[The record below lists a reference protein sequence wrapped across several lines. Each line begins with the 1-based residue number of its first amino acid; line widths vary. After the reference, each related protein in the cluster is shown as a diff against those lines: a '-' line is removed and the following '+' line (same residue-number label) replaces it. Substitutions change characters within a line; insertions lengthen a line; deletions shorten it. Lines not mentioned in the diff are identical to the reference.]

1 LSSTRASPLLKILT
15 VFIAIIALGE
25 LLALLLEYQN
35 NSYLREYISNNMTL
49 IDQQIIGLALL
60 GFGSSYLAYKLSTSK
75 PTGRLGRASRRLRAL
90 SPVITVIIALIL
102 YVTIFTPIFGSSL
115 IGLEVYAVAVLFL
128 ITVAMMS
135 RDKITVRMSL
145 RNFTRRKTSMALVI
159 AGLMIGT
166 AMISGSLVTGD
177 TLTNLFTRGAYN
189 GYGYADEV
197 VYTQSAAGGYQ
208 FFPLTRAHD
217 LYQGL
222 SGNSGASS
230 HLRGVTP
237 EILSTVS
244 ANNTAWGVVQSG
256 ATLIG
261 TFVNASL
268 VLGDFHASDGSVI
281 PSSLTDTQAIV
292 NTRAARDLNATIGDP
307 LTIFSPVNQTFSV
320 SVKLVGIAVADAR
333 GSFSE
338 GDNIFVSMNTAQSLT
353 FQPQSANYIAIT
365 NTGGLRDSIQYT
377 SIVGL
382 AANQTLNSIQPP
394 APNFEC
400 KTSPSLP
407 ANSTTLLCA
416 YGAKME
422 AVNSATSG
430 AMQLTN
436 LFTVLSTITILAGVV
451 LIINMFIMLA
461 EERKSEMGMARAV
474 GMKRSQ
480 LTKLFLFE
488 GTLYA
493 AGASLVGIFVGIG
506 IAYGILYAFGSI
518 ISGFFPVSLA
528 QVLDSFTFT
537 PTSLFTAFTEG
548 LFITY
553 LTILLTSWRVSKLN
567 IIRAVR
573 DIPEPPRGKK
583 TYTALSI
590 LGVVLAIVG
599 ALFFEASFAAKS
611 AIEALAGPSLV
622 IIGGGLVLS
631 RFLLN
636 RYAFT
641 LTGIALLVQW
651 GVPSFSFNSSIIQNY
666 SVGPETLIV
675 GGMIMVMGAIL
686 LALFNTDV
694 ILKILRVFYRGR
706 KRLTV
711 IFKTALSYPGNKRF
725 RTGATVAMFALVLLS
740 VTVIAFLTA
749 EQGAALQ
756 SVVQQ
761 DSGGY
766 DIVTQTALP
775 VADLSARIGT
785 DVALS
790 GKIAAVIPFNTT
802 GVVIRDLTSGIDFG
816 PQLGVGGD
824 PNAPSQSNFYTG
836 NTFNMVQMANGYK
849 TSADVWNSVTKTNST
864 NIVWAF
870 GQVNTRGPPTTSQ
883 TPSAGDLLQVY
894 YSKGQ
899 GQPVISTNVTVAGV
913 MSSFLFNG
921 GIVGTSQLLWNSFR
935 VGTGQFG
942 FVKVTRGADPTFVA
956 NIMKKDFA
964 RLGMVT
970 IVIPVIISNFIQIGQ
985 SFLGVFEAFLAL
997 GLVVGIAGLGIIS
1010 IRSVVE
1016 RRKEIGVL
1024 RAIGFRKNMI
1034 LSAFLLENSYVALL
1048 GILIGIVLGIDLGY
1062 AIATSPGSG
1071 LSFVIPWL
1079 SLLEIVAFSYG
1090 LAVLATLSSS
1100 RRAARIPPAEALR
1113 YTE

>member
-1 LSSTRASPLLKILT
+1 LSSNRSRPLLISLT
-15 VFIAIIALGE
+15 VLVAIIALGE
-25 LLALLLEYQN
+25 LFALLLDYQN
-35 NSYLREYISNNMTL
+35 NFYLRQYVSNNTL
-49 IDQQIIGLALL
+49 LIFEQIIGLALL
-60 GFGSSYLAYKLSTSK
+60 GSGSAFLAYKVSTSR
-75 PTGRLGRASRRLRAL
+75 PTGRLGRASRRIRGL
-90 SPVITVIIALIL
+90 SPIIAVIIALIL
-102 YVTIFTPIFGSSL
+102 YFTVFTPIIGSSL
-115 IGLEVYAVAVLFL
+115 LGLEIYGVIVLL
-128 ITVAMMS
+128 ILTLGMMA

-197 VYTQSAAGGYQ
+197 VYTQSGGGGYQ
-208 FFPLTRAHD
+208 FFNVSVAHT
-217 LYQGL
+217 LYQSL
-222 SGNSGASS
+222 SSSSSASS
-230 HLRGVTP
+230 DLRGVTP
-237 EILSTVS
+237 EILSTVT
-244 ANNTAWGVVQSG
+244 ANNTSWGVVQSG
-256 ATLIG
+256 TTLVG
-261 TFVNASL
+261 TYSNASQ
-268 VLGDFHASDGSVI
+268 VLGDFHSSDGSSI
-281 PSSLTDTQAIV
+281 SSSLTDTQAIV
-292 NTRAARDLNATIGDP
+292 NDRAARDLNATVGNQ
-307 LTIFSPVNQTFSV
+307 LTIFSPVSQTLSV
-320 SVKLVGIAVADAR
+320 SVKLVGIAMSDAR
-333 GSFSE
+333 GSFSG
-338 GDNIFVSMNTAQSLT
+338 GDNIFVSMSTAQALT
-353 FQPQSANYIAIT
+353 FHPGSVNYVAIT
-365 NTGGLRDSIQYT
+365 NIGGLRNSIQYT
-377 SIVGL
+377 STVGL
-382 AANQTLNSIQPP
+382 AANQTLNNIQQP
-394 APNFEC
+394 APSFAC
-400 KTSPSLP
+400 KTSPTVQG
-407 ANSTTLLCA
+407 NSTTILCA
-416 YGAKME
+416 YGSKLE
-422 AVNSATSG
+422 AVNSATTG
-430 AMQLTN
+430 AIQLTN

-537 PTSLFTAFTEG
+537 PVSLFTAFTEG

-553 LTILLTSWRVSKLN
+553 FTILLTSWRVSKLN

-573 DIPEPPRGKK
+573 DIPEPPRGKR
-583 TYTALSI
+583 TYTVLSV
-590 LGVVLAIVG
+590 LGVVLAILGVF
-599 ALFFEASFAAKS
+599 FFEASFAAKS
-611 AIEALAGPSLV
+611 AIEALVGPSLV
-622 IIGGGLVLS
+622 IIGAGLVLS

-641 LTGIALLVQW
+641 LTGIALLIQW
-651 GVPSFSFNSSIIQNY
+651 GVPSFSFNSTIIQNY
-666 SVGPETLIV
+666 NVGPETLIV

-694 ILKILRVFYRGR
+694 IMKILHLFYRGR

-749 EQGAALQ
+749 EQGAALN
-756 SVVQQ
+756 SVVQR

-766 DIVTQTALP
+766 DIVTRTILP
-775 VADLSARIGT
+775 VPDLASRIGSDRT
-785 DVALS
+785 LS
-790 GKIAAVIPFNTT
+790 DKVSAVIPFNST
-802 GVVIRDLTSGIDFG
+802 GVGVRDLTSGITFD
-816 PQLGVGGD
+816 PQLAVGGD
-824 PNAPSQSNFYTG
+824 PKAPSQSNFYTG
-836 NTFNMVQMANGYK
+836 NTFTMDTMANGYK
-849 TSADVWNSVTKTNST
+849 TAADVWKAVTTTNSS
-864 NIVWAF
+864 NVVWSF
-870 GQVNTRGPPTTSQ
+870 GTVNFNGPPTSSRI
-883 TPSAGDLLQVY
+883 PDAGDLLQLY
-894 YSKGQ
+894 YAPNNTTVFSK
-899 GQPVISTNVTVAGV
+899 NVTVAGV
-913 MSSFLFNG
+913 LNGVFFN
-921 GIVGTSQLLWNSFR
+921 GIVGTSQFLKNAFGI
-935 VGTGQFG
+935 GTGQLG
-942 FVKVTRGADPTFVA
+942 FVKVYNGVDPTSVS
-956 NIMKKDFA
+956 NILKKDFA
-964 RLGMVT
+964 HLGMQT
-970 IVIPVIISNFIQIGQ
+970 IAIAALVSTFIQVGQ
-985 SFLGVFEAFLAL
+985 SFLGIFEAFLAL

-1024 RAIGFRKNMI
+1024 RAIGYRKSMV

-1071 LSFVIPWL
+1071 LSFVIPWV
-1079 SLLEIVAFSYG
+1079 SLLEIIAFSYG
-1090 LAVLATLSSS
+1090 LAVFATFSSS
-1100 RRAARIPPAEALR
+1100 RRAAQIPPAEALR